1 MRTWFAPA
9 FFLCLCAGLCATAPG
24 HEVVRVGGTGVGSG
38 GLQALAKAY
47 MQRHPE
53 HRILILPSIGS
64 AGGIRATIDGKL
76 DVGCSSRPL
85 QPEEQASGLAEVP
98 WVTTAFVFA
107 TQSSTPAEPLTLA
120 GIEDIYAGRRTH
132 WKDGRPIRLVLR
144 PKSDSAHAYLAG
156 FTPGMPAALA
166 HAHALPGVC
175 VGVTDPDALTYLENT
190 PGSFGTTVLGLIVS
204 EGRHVQT
211 LTVNGASPLE
221 PAYPLALTLLLV
233 YRPERASSATHAFL
247 EFARSK
253 EGQRILIKAG
263 YQPLPAKPLQ
273 PSRR

>member
-85 QPEEQASGLAEVP
+85 QPEEQAPGLAEVP
-98 WVTTAFVFA
+98 WVATAFVFA

-144 PKSDSAHAYLAG
+144 PKSDAAHAYLSEV
-156 FTPGMPAALA
+156 TPGMPSALN
-166 HAHALPGVC
+166 HAHALAGVC
-175 VGVTDPDALTYLENT
+175 VGMTDQDALAYIEKT

-204 EGRHVQT
+204 EGRKVQA
-211 LTVNGASPLE
+211 LAVDGASPMDKR
-221 PAYPLALTLLLV
+221 YRFALTLTLV
-233 YRPERASSATHAFL
+233 HRPAGASSATRGFL
-247 EFARSK
+247 EFAGSKDGRS
-253 EGQRILIKAG
+253 ILVQAG
-263 YQPLPAKPLQ
+263 YLPLPTDP
-273 PSRR
+273 PRRGK